1 MGYNPDPQQYRG
13 AQRTPA
19 ARPVEAP
26 RYITPTARLAE
37 RLHWLKLRWFS
48 GGCLLGLLVGV
59 LLTLGASILAVT
71 TIPAVSQF
79 IRPDPDVVVTI
90 SEGYLNREAT
100 RMVGEGFP
108 TGVEAVTLKTVSLD
122 VAPDN
127 RLSMSPTFNVDVGFF
142 NFDVPTEVDNQI
154 ATQGGEV
161 AITMVGNP
169 RLGQLTVP
177 INMLPFDLEGRIREA
192 VDSVNN
198 DIVSAE
204 LNDALVNG
212 FKEGEFTVES
222 VTTNESGITIRL
234 RARS

>member
-1 MGYNPDPQQYRG
+1 
-13 AQRTPA
+13 
-19 ARPVEAP
+19 VEP
-26 RYITPTARLAE
+26 SRYITPTARLAE

-59 LLTLGASILAVT
+59 MFTLGASILAVT
-71 TIPAVSQF
+71 SIPVVSQF
-79 IRPDPDVVVTI
+79 ITPDPDVVVTI

-100 RMVGEGFP
+100 RMVADGFP
-108 TGVEAVTLKTVSLD
+108 TGVDAVTLKTVSVD

-127 RLSMSPTFNVDVGFF
+127 RLRMSPTFNVDAGFF

-154 ATQGGEV
+154 AMQEGEV
-161 AITMVGNP
+161 AIGMVGNP

-177 INMLPFDLEGRIREA
+177 IDLLPFDLEGRIHEA

-204 LNDALVNG
+204 LNDALIRG
-212 FKEGEFTVES
+212 FKGGEFLVES
-222 VTTNESGITIRL
+222 VTTTEEGITIRL
-234 RARS
+234 KAKS

>member
-1 MGYNPDPQQYRG
+1 MGYDPDPHQYRD
-13 AQRTPA
+13 AQRAPA

-48 GGCLLGLLVGV
+48 GGCLLGLMVGV
-59 LLTLGASILAVT
+59 LFTLGASILAVT
-71 TIPAVSQF
+71 TIPVVSQF
-79 IRPDPDVVVTI
+79 ITPDPDVVVTI
-90 SEGYLNREAT
+90 SESYLNREAT

-108 TGVEAVTLKTVSLD
+108 TGVEAVTLKTVRVD

-127 RLSMSPTFNVDVGFF
+127 RLLMSPTFNVDAGFF

-154 ATQGGEV
+154 ATQEGEV
-161 AITMVGNP
+161 AISMVGNP

-177 INMLPFDLEGRIREA
+177 IDLLPFDLEGRIHEA

-204 LNDALVNG
+204 LNDALVRG
-212 FKEGEFTVES
+212 FESGEFVVES
-222 VTTNESGITIRL
+222 VTTDESGITIRL